1 MAQVSLNELK
11 QRQLPAQANT
21 EVGFGSIDG
30 FMALQ
35 RMANMFASSNLV
47 PDDFKGNIGNAAIV
61 LDMAIRM
68 KANPLSIFQNLYLIH
83 GRPSWSAQF
92 LIATCN
98 QCGRFSALRYKFQGE
113 EGTDSWGCRATAT
126 EFSTGEKLE
135 GPLVTIGIAKS
146 EGWYNKNGSKWKSMP
161 ELMLRYRAASW
172 FVRAFAPELAMGLPE
187 KTELEDTVIDVT
199 PEPVMTSSEV
209 KEKTTRRRKKDPEP
223 VQEVEPVTEEP
234 APAEEP
240 EAAPA
245 EEAPAPKAK
254 TWTECPDRDGMIIG
268 IEFCRSRCPKR
279 EGCPAFE

>member
-1 MAQVSLNELK
+1 MAQVSLTELK
-11 QRQLPAQANT
+11 QKQLPAQQNT

-199 PEPVMTSSEV
+199 PVEDKPVMTTSEV
-209 KEKTTRRRKKDPEP
+209 KEKTTRRRKKADPEP
-223 VQEVEPVTEEP
+223 VQEVEPVTEEVVDNP
-234 APAEEP
+234 STPEEV
-240 EAAPA
+240 
-245 EEAPAPKAK
+245 APKER

-268 IEFCRSRCPKR
+268 IEYCRSKCAKR
-279 EGCPAFE
+279 EGCPAF